1 LQLPKNNFMKLS
13 IVIPVYNEKNTI
25 LQILEKVERVSLL
38 SDLEKEVIIVDDF
51 SADGSREILKSLD
64 KKYRIIFHNKN
75 KGKGAALKSG
85 FKAASGDIIL
95 IQDAD
100 LEYNPE
106 EYPLLLEPILNKKAK
121 VVYGSRFFKKH
132 NPRYRLFYFGNKFL
146 SFLFSIFYG
155 KWISD
160 METCYKVF
168 RREVLDNIKI
178 KSDRFDF
185 EPEITAKIIKA
196 GYDIKEV
203 PISYE
208 SRSIEEG
215 KKIGWKDGFSAIY
228 TIIKYRFI
236 N

>member
-1 LQLPKNNFMKLS
+1 MKLTV
-13 IVIPVYNEKNTI
+13 IIPVYNEKNTI
-25 LQILEKVERVSLL
+25 LKILEKVEKVSLP
-38 SDLEKEVIIVDDF
+38 DNLEKEIIIVDDF
-51 SADGSREILKSLD
+51 SADGTGEILKSLER
-64 KKYRIIFHNKN
+64 KYRIIFHDKN
-75 KGKGAALKSG
+75 RGKGAALKAG

-95 IQDAD
+95 VQDAD

-106 EYPLLLEPILNKKAK
+106 EYPQLLEPILKSEAK
-121 VVYGSRFFKKH
+121 VVYGSRFLKKH
-132 NPRYRLFYFGNKFL
+132 NPRYKFFYFGNKFL
-146 SFLFSIFYG
+146 SLLFSVFYG

-168 RREVLDNIKI
+168 KKEVLDNIKI
-178 KSDRFDF
+178 KSNRFNF

-196 GYDIKEV
+196 GYDIMEI

-236 N
+236 D